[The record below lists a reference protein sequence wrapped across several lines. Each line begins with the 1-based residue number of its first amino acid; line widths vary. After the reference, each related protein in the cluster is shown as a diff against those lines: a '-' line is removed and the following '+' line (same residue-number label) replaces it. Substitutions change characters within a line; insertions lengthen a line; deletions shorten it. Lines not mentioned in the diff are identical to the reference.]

1 MLQSEHNSKQSY
13 AWTSVV
19 IPGPQHTVRDKHQDN
34 KATFVLT
41 QLETEGDYQVQVQAK
56 NAFGW
61 GKVSEQFS
69 FRTNPAGKPAT
80 IKKHPL

>member
-1 MLQSEHNSKQSY
+1 M
-13 AWTSVV
+13 
-19 IPGPQHTVRDKHQDN
+19 IPGPQHTVRDKQRGN

-41 QLETEGDYQVQVQAK
+41 QLEEEGDYQVQVQAK

-69 FRTNPAGKPAT
+69 FRTSTAGET
-80 IKKHPL
+80 